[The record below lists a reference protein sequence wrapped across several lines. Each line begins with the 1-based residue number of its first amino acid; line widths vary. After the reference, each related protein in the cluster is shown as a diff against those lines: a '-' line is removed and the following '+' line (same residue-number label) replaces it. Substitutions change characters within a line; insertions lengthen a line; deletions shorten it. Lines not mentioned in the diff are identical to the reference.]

1 MKEKNKGILCIICA
15 AFCFALMNLFVKMS
29 GDIPTLQ
36 KAFFRNIVAIFFS
49 LSLLL
54 KTHTNIAACKR
65 NWKFILLR
73 SIFGT
78 LGIFFNFYAID
89 HLHISDVK

>member
-54 KTHTNIAACKR
+54 KHIQ
-65 NWKFILLR
+65 ILLPAKETG
-73 SIFGT
+73 SLSCCAQF
-78 LGIFFNFYAID
+78 LA
-89 HLHISDVK
+89 H

>member
-49 LSLLL
+49 LSLL
-54 KTHTNIAACKR
+54 
-65 NWKFILLR
+65 
-73 SIFGT
+73 
-78 LGIFFNFYAID
+78 
-89 HLHISDVK
+89 